1 MKNYFSSHSGKSPLN
16 RRGFSLIELMVA
28 MTLGLIVVGAVGYLY
43 LGSSRSFQV
52 QDNLSRIQ
60 ENTRYSVEV
69 LSKDIRMAGYMG
81 CQNLASITPAIMA
94 NNPPLLNFANALRG
108 YEGGSGWTN
117 PSSITAVSGADVVKI
132 IRADGAG
139 ISLTGNM
146 GTLNANIQINGNPS
160 WFVAGQALLISDCQ
174 NADLFRATNVS
185 SGTGTITIAHSES
198 QNSSN
203 NLSTLYGTNA
213 DVFAI
218 EDTTYFI
225 GLNGAGNPSLYRI
238 PVSGTAEE
246 LVENVQDMQII
257 YGVDSGSDNAADSYV
272 AASAVTD
279 WRKVVSVRISLLF
292 RSQDNN
298 VTSQPQTYIFNG
310 TTVTPGATDRRL
322 RQAVTSTIAV
332 RNRLP

>member
-1 MKNYFSSHSGKSPLN
+1 
-16 RRGFSLIELMVA
+16 
-28 MTLGLIVVGAVGYLY
+28 
-43 LGSSRSFQV
+43 
-52 QDNLSRIQ
+52 
-60 ENTRYSVEV
+60 
-69 LSKDIRMAGYMG
+69 MAGYMG
-81 CQNLASITPAIMA
+81 CQNLASITPNAMA

-108 YEGGSGWTN
+108 YEGGSGWTK
-117 PSSITAVSGADVVKI
+117 PSSLTITVVTGADIVKI
-132 IRADGAG
+132 IRAEGAG

-146 GTLNANIQINGNPS
+146 DTLNANIQINGNPS
-160 WFVAGQALLISDCQ
+160 GFVANQALLISDCQ

-185 SGTGTITIAHSES
+185 TGTGTITIAHSDS

-225 GLNGAGNPSLYRI
+225 GENGAGNPSLYRI
-238 PVSGTAEE
+238 PISGTAEE
-246 LVENVQDMQII
+246 LVENVQDMQMT

-272 AASAVTD
+272 DASAVTD
-279 WRKVVSVRISLLF
+279 WRKVVSVRVSLLF

-310 TTVTPGATDRRL
+310 ATVTPGATDRRL